1 MTYFENII
9 IGAGPAGLQLGYFF
23 QKNNDEYLII
33 EKDDCCGSF
42 FKKYPHSKKLIS
54 INKVNTGSTHRDFNF
69 RHDWNS
75 LLNDEDFLF
84 REYSKD
90 FYPCSLDLYHYIN
103 DFQKKFNINVSF
115 NNHVRD
121 INKNSDQYEI
131 VLTNN
136 KVYTCKN
143 LIIASGFSKC
153 KKDDVINKSSKEI
166 LHYSEYENNFFQNK
180 KNLEEFTNKKIL
192 IVGSGNSAYE
202 LGNLLNEY
210 CASIL
215 LLGRPKNY
223 SIVSHYAGDIRSVY
237 YPFFDTFYLKS
248 LNAIDTAQNT
258 LYIHDYEDK
267 FILKH
272 EHGNY
277 YANKNSCIFD
287 KIILCTGW
295 KIDTSLF
302 KFDVKLTNENFP
314 ALNALYE
321 SSNNKNLYFI
331 GSLMHGAD
339 KNKSSGGFIHGFR
352 YLIKFFHTLKY
363 KRCQDEHIIRFTGDL
378 SCYKNLATLIQERIN
393 TSSSLYQMFNVMCD
407 VFYFNTDT
415 KSIVYIKDL
424 TLQYV
429 VNHLKHIE
437 KLNVLLLKYG
447 EKTYDLRKIGAFNK
461 DQPMFLHPEILIINN
476 NKQNFIEDK
485 VVLEEEL
492 FADFSSEEYFDKIH
506 RKLMSCYLIF

>member
-1 MTYFENII
+1 MTYIENII

-23 QKNNDEYLII
+23 QKNNDDYLII

-54 INKVNTGSTHRDFNF
+54 INKVNTGSTNKDFNL

-75 LLNDEDFLF
+75 LLNDENFLF
-84 REYSKD
+84 NEYSKE
-90 FYPCSLDLYHYIN
+90 FYPCSLDLYNYIN

-115 NNHVRD
+115 NNNVIS
-121 INKNSDQYEI
+121 INKNENNYEI
-131 VLTNN
+131 ILSNN
-136 KVYTCKN
+136 EAYTCKN
-143 LIIASGFSKC
+143 LIIASGFSKL
-153 KKDDVINKSSKEI
+153 KKDDIINKSSKEI

-180 KNLEEFTNKKIL
+180 ENLQSFINKKVL
-192 IVGSGNSAYE
+192 IVGNGNSAYE

-210 CASIL
+210 CSSIL

-223 SIVSHYAGDIRSVY
+223 SMVSHYAGDIRSIY

-248 LNAIDTAQNT
+248 LNAIDTANNT

-267 FILKH
+267 YILKH
-272 EHGNY
+272 QFGNY
-277 YANKNSCIFD
+277 YSNKNSCIFD

-302 KFDVKLTNENFP
+302 NFDVKLINDKFP
-314 ALNALYE
+314 ALDSLYE

-339 KNKSSGGFIHGFR
+339 KNMSSGGFIHGFR
-352 YLIKFFHTLKY
+352 YLIKFFHTLNY
-363 KRCQDEHIIRFTGDL
+363 KKIREEQIINFTGDL
-378 SCYKNLATLIQERIN
+378 SCYKRLATTIQERIN

-407 VFYFNTDT
+407 IFYFNTDM
-415 KSIVYIKDL
+415 KSIVYVKDL
-424 TLQYV
+424 TLNYV
-429 VNHLKHIE
+429 IHNLKHIE
-437 KLNVLLLKYG
+437 KLNILILKYG
-447 EKTYDLRKIGAFNK
+447 EKTYDLRKIGALNK

-485 VVLEEEL
+485 IVFEEDL
-492 FADFSSEEYFDKIH
+492 FADFSSEEYFDNIY
-506 RKLMSCYLIF
+506 RKLRSCHLIF